1 MDFAG
6 LFDDFIALDG
16 EGGDFEELQDSDVEE
31 DDREWAENESSDD
44 DEEMEDDARD
54 IALANVEAMT
64 LHILQNIL
72 NLIPSLCGDAE
83 EKPKHKPKIEI
94 KLVDRKKPYVDG
106 EPVMRTLR
114 FPRVMA
120 GGSARG
126 LAQLTVLL
134 NRIHEALIS
143 GISTTKRDIYYK
155 DVELWRT
162 QKAVDTL
169 VDDLAATW
177 NLRRAD
183 LNIRASS
190 KGLVSGSGLTIYLLS
205 GEEIHGN
212 DSEAIKIPLGEDTET
227 FGVDEDIKWVLIVE
241 KEAVFN
247 TLCSLQIT
255 DGRLPA
261 GRGILITGRG
271 YPDIATRHLVK
282 SLADALPTRIP
293 IGVLVDCDPY
303 GLDILSVYRYGSK
316 GMQHENDRLAAKRV
330 KWFGV
335 RPSDL
340 AEEGSNV
347 DLDRLLPLT
356 KADTKKAYAMLMR
369 PNLPRQWK
377 KELTKSLFLRRKAEI
392 EIIETSGPARNGPP
406 TRDANLLLQYVDRKL
421 QEILARSAA
430 AGSQAA

>member
-1 MDFAG
+1 
-6 LFDDFIALDG
+6 
-16 EGGDFEELQDSDVEE
+16 
-31 DDREWAENESSDD
+31 
-44 DEEMEDDARD
+44 
-54 IALANVEAMT
+54 MT
-64 LHILQNIL
+64 LHILQNIV

-83 EKPKHKPKIEI
+83 EKPKHKPKTEI

-106 EPVMRTLR
+106 EPVMRMLR

-212 DSEAIKIPLGEDTET
+212 DSEAIKIPLGEDIET
-227 FGVDEDIKWVLIVE
+227 FGVDEDVKWVLI
-241 KEAVFN
+241 AVFN

-255 DGRLPA
+255 DGQLAA

-316 GMQHENDRLAAKRV
+316 GMQHENDRLAARRV

-340 AEEGSNV
+340 TEEGANV

-392 EIIETSGPARNGPP
+392 EVIETSGPARNGMYPSF
-406 TRDANLLLQYVDRKL
+406 TAVDLPRL
-421 QEILARSAA
+421 VC
-430 AGSQAA
+430 